1 MMAIFSSL
9 DIGGETVKEG
19 HLFACF
25 RKKELINLVNKVI
38 QIYFRFYEK
47 NRINLCFE
55 VTLFH
60 LIKYQSFIV
69 DKLHNFAFYIL
80 QKLIEI

>member
-9 DIGGETVKEG
+9 DIGGEAVKEG

-38 QIYFRFYEK
+38 QIYLRFYEK
-47 NRINLCFE
+47 YRINLCFE
-55 VTLFH
+55 VTLFCPN
-60 LIKYQSFIV
+60 YQSFIV
-69 DKLHNFAFYIL
+69 DKLYNFAFYIL

>member
-9 DIGGETVKEG
+9 DIGGEAVKEG

-38 QIYFRFYEK
+38 QIYLRFYEK
-47 NRINLCFE
+47 
-55 VTLFH
+55 
-60 LIKYQSFIV
+60 S
-69 DKLHNFAFYIL
+69 
-80 QKLIEI
+80 